1 MAVSACPS
9 KLRLMSGAAF
19 FLLCIEGLNL
29 YPCLFPSPCSAP
41 DESSSSGGHQLSSPE
56 RRPPAGS
63 DTDSSVEEE
72 SDFDTMPEIESD
84 KNVIRTK
91 VQLALHLGPGPA
103 LVTCQG
109 F

>member
-1 MAVSACPS
+1 MSQQIVADVWGSFLVAVHRGIKP
-9 KLRLMSGAAF
+9 L
-19 FLLCIEGLNL
+19 
-29 YPCLFPSPCSAP
+29 PCLFPSLCFAP

-91 VQLALHLGPGPA
+91 VQLALQLW
-103 LVTCQG
+103 L
-109 F
+109 